1 LIGINTMIYSPS
13 GAYAGIGFAVPVD
26 TVNRVV
32 PQLIS
37 QGVYVRP
44 TLGTLG
50 IVAYDDYSR
59 RLLRN
64 SGVVGVVVLS
74 VAENSPAERAGLRG
88 LRETRTAILLGDII
102 TSVDGRRV
110 DDVAD
115 INAAL
120 DQRSFGDRMTV
131 TVLRG
136 DREVDVSLR
145 L

>member
-1 LIGINTMIYSPS
+1 
-13 GAYAGIGFAVPVD
+13 
-26 TVNRVV
+26 
-32 PQLIS
+32 
-37 QGVYVRP
+37 
-44 TLGTLG
+44 

-74 VAENSPAERAGLRG
+74 VAESSPAERAGLRG
-88 LRETRTAILLGDII
+88 LRESRTAILLGDII
-102 TSVDGRRV
+102 TAVDGRRV

-120 DQRSFGDRMTV
+120 DQRSFGDRMTM

-136 DREVDVSLR
+136 DRDVNVTVQLDPPPTPR
-145 L
+145 R